1 MAANPFLEPSP
12 LPAGLPPFA
21 SIRDDDYEPAFE
33 RGMSEH
39 LVAVAKVAENPEAP
53 TFENTIEAL
62 EMAAGL
68 LGRVSAAFFTISAA
82 DGRPAIRDLEAR
94 MAPRLAAHEDAIH
107 LNSRLFTRIEAVH
120 TDRES
125 LEPEQRYLTERYHT
139 EFVLAGAALP
149 TASKDELR
157 MLNER
162 LSELTT
168 RFDANLVAD
177 SNDLAVHLTDPADLE
192 GLAPDERATARAA
205 ADERGLDGWL
215 LTLVLPTSQPALAS
229 LARPAVRARLLE
241 ASLARG
247 SRAGEHDNRPLVLE
261 IVRLRARRAHLL
273 GFPNH
278 AASVLAD
285 ETARTPEAVSAMLD
299 RLVPAAAR
307 NARAEAAALAD
318 RMRQETGRDGPLPAS
333 DWAWAAE
340 RERAARFDLDTERL
354 KPYLEA
360 DRVLRD
366 GVFAAAG
373 RLYGLRFTER
383 TDLAGYHPEVRVFEV
398 ADEDGVLGLYLL
410 DLFTRDTKRG
420 GAWMNSIVDRVGVL
434 DQDQAVVV
442 NNLNVPKPPAGE
454 PALLTLDSTETLF
467 HEFGHALHGLFAAT
481 RYPKTAGT
489 NVPRDFVEFPSQV
502 NEMWV
507 LWPEILAS
515 YARHVE
521 TGEPMPADV
530 AERLQ
535 AARRFGEGFST
546 TEYLAATVLDQAW
559 HQLSVDE
566 ADAVTDVAAFER
578 EALAAAGLAVS
589 GVPPRYSSAYFAH
602 IFAGGY
608 SAGYYAY
615 IWSEALDAD
624 TVAWFEQHGG
634 LSRENGD
641 RFRRLV
647 LGVGGSKDPLEAYR
661 EFRGRDAAIEPL
673 LERRGLS

>member
-1 MAANPFLEPSP
+1 M
-12 LPAGLPPFA
+12 
-21 SIRDDDYEPAFE
+21 
-33 RGMSEH
+33 
-39 LVAVAKVAENPEAP
+39 
-53 TFENTIEAL
+53 
-62 EMAAGL
+62 
-68 LGRVSAAFFTISAA
+68 
-82 DGRPAIRDLEAR
+82 
-94 MAPRLAAHEDAIH
+94 
-107 LNSRLFTRIEAVH
+107 
-120 TDRES
+120 
-125 LEPEQRYLTERYHT
+125 
-139 EFVLAGAALP
+139 
-149 TASKDELR
+149 
-157 MLNER
+157 
-162 LSELTT
+162 
-168 RFDANLVAD
+168 
-177 SNDLAVHLTDPADLE
+177 
-192 GLAPDERATARAA
+192 
-205 ADERGLDGWL
+205 
-215 LTLVLPTSQPALAS
+215 
-229 LARPAVRARLLE
+229 
-241 ASLARG
+241 
-247 SRAGEHDNRPLVLE
+247 LE
-261 IVRLRARRAHLL
+261 IVRLRARRARLL

-278 AASVLAD
+278 AAAVLAD

-307 NARAEAAALAD
+307 NARAEAEQLAE
-318 RMRQETGRDGPLPAS
+318 RMRQETGATGPLQAS

-360 DRVLRD
+360 ERVLRD

-383 TDLAGYHPEVRVFEV
+383 TDLVGYHPDVRVFEV
-398 ADEDGVLGLYLL
+398 ADDDGVLGLYLL
-410 DLFTRDTKRG
+410 DLYTRDTKRG
-420 GAWMNSIVDRVGVL
+420 GAWMNSIVDRVGL
-434 DQDQAVVV
+434 LGQEQAVVV

-521 TGEPMPADV
+521 TGEPMPAEV

-559 HQLSVDE
+559 HRLSVE
-566 ADAVTDVAAFER
+566 AADAVTDVAAFER
-578 EALAAAGLAVS
+578 DALEAAGLAVP

-615 IWSEALDAD
+615 IWSEVLDAD
-624 TVAWFEQHGG
+624 TVAWFEEHGG
-634 LSRENGD
+634 LTRENGD

-673 LERRGLS
+673 LARRGLG